1 MPTSGKAL
9 RLQMELYKELY
20 NKKLYNEL
28 INKKKEMKSMDLK
41 SIINHDEIINRI
53 EDINRVAELMFTR
66 LKGANTTI
74 TDKAQKISELLAR
87 LGFDKPM
94 FELMSLVIGE
104 ELPYLSQGNISL
116 KAGSMCVVLK
126 KNGTHDY
133 EVGKTVF
140 IGNEGDRGV
149 GYNGTKGNRLPLRP
163 DEIKDNYIR
172 LATED
177 EIELFLKKCDWS
189 VIKYVMEL
197 I

>member
-1 MPTSGKAL
+1 
-9 RLQMELYKELY
+9 
-20 NKKLYNEL
+20 
-28 INKKKEMKSMDLK
+28 MDLK
-41 SIINHDEIINRI
+41 TIINHDEIINRI
-53 EDINRVAELMFTR
+53 EDINRIAELMFVR
-66 LKGANTTI
+66 LRTTNTTI
-74 TDKAQKISELLAR
+74 TDKAKKVAELLAR

-94 FELMSLVIGE
+94 FELMSLVIDE

-116 KAGSMCVVLK
+116 KAGSVCVVLK

-149 GYNGTKGNRLPLRP
+149 DFSGSKGNRLPLRP

-172 LATED
+172 LATHD

-189 VIKYVMEL
+189 VIKYMMEL

>member
-1 MPTSGKAL
+1 MIDRQANRQIK
-9 RLQMELYKELY
+9 LQMELYKELD
-20 NKKLYNEL
+20 KL

-41 SIINHDEIINRI
+41 NIINHEEITKRIVDINRI
-53 EDINRVAELMFTR
+53 AEIMFVR
-66 LKGANTTI
+66 LSKTNTTI
-74 TDKAQKISELLAR
+74 TDKAKKISELLAR

-116 KAGSMCVVLK
+116 KAGTMCVVLK

-133 EVGKTVF
+133 QVGSTIF

-149 GYNGTKGNRLPLRP
+149 GSNGNKGNRLPLTP
-163 DEIKDNYIR
+163 EEIKDGYIR
-172 LATED
+172 LAD
-177 EIELFLKKCDWS
+177 DKEIALFIEKCDWN
-189 VIKYVMEL
+189 VIKYMMEL